1 MKTIKSYVQ
10 KGGSTMKR
18 RVALVLAIIM
28 SFNMLMFTS
37 CGNEDTGLQQT
48 GAGPQLMEDSSPEE
62 SLVAYMG
69 ASPFYTPSGLETI
82 YKGNDYIS
90 SRKVQIDNIMSLSD
104 VMVMNLEYFLAL
116 SDELQWETLA
126 NYRYFSELDPEVQM
140 VYEIVRDK
148 YTGQMIDTAELL
160 SHIRAL
166 ETKEEEDP
174 YIKAWNDYDLVQK
187 RLELTAL
194 TFERIMEITE
204 DNQLLRDYV
213 EESDSLSTDIE
224 VFVTTDSIFDQ
235 FPQDDPY
242 VERQYLNMAELLKS
256 LNALQEAD
264 TYATLWAIDDTITN
278 VEEDL
283 DKVSQVVEAE
293 NLNETEIEL
302 LESALRL
309 QKEMLLANREV
320 IVQSNGLQGE
330 VALILDSEEPS
341 VDDLKV
347 LILDLQQYFET
358 PVYAE
363 GEGNLETAVQILQE
377 NKRGE
382 EEGRE
387 VSKGFFSSMKEKL
400 SSARKSTASFVGRYL
415 EKASTITYKASI
427 TVVGSYYGI
436 SKEDIEDEKRDA
448 EELEKKR
455 LLDGTAGSQVIRDGI
470 AWIEDKEQWIGEIAK
485 DALGEDSRTARLI
498 GYGSKFAIQKYTSAS
513 KSMMVLIDSNATDEE
528 IANALSDVV
537 VTSLGELKVLE
548 NTIGRLDKDKFEK
561 ALGIYDD
568 AMDVF
573 SISKDLV
580 TDENNRYKER
590 IMESLEVDLEEAD
603 DAELV
608 QKTIENFD
616 QVRETAD
623 ENTTDQLEFLYGEA
637 GSEAFGG
644 YKTSAFDP
652 QVLQVAK
659 DFVGTGLTIDT
670 DFAGME
676 LEDNSSPD
684 VETEEELEDNTEEIE
699 TEDNGYSEEEIEV
712 EDSNVAI
719 DNGGVIEEKP
729 LEDKTEGKL
738 TGTYT
743 GVIYAIDTIWGSA
756 DLNDPVQLVI
766 TDNQMVFSNTGPSE
780 LFETSFSFSHTI
792 VQTDINYVAGVGKIP
807 DHYFE
812 LLDTGAMY
820 DSQIGCRVT
829 SHTKGKGQLDISY
842 KDEFAGTIYFEVEK

>member
-104 VMVMNLEYFLAL
+104 VMVMNLEHFLAL

-470 AWIEDKEQWIGEIAK
+470 AWIEDKEQWIGDIAR

>member
-1 MKTIKSYVQ
+1 
-10 KGGSTMKR
+10 MKR

-330 VALILDSEEPS
+330 VALILDSEKPS

>member
-1 MKTIKSYVQ
+1 
-10 KGGSTMKR
+10 MKR

-104 VMVMNLEYFLAL
+104 VMVMNLEHFLAL

-470 AWIEDKEQWIGEIAK
+470 AWIEDKEQWIGDIAR